1 MKALILPLLCCVA
14 ALLPAGAA
22 AQTPQPSVAHIN
34 HDRFP
39 QVAVTLELNGLE
51 TPPTRDDFAVKAG
64 DRPFPFEIE
73 VQKASGNRKGHGREV
88 LLLLDAGPW
97 TSGNRLLE
105 MKKALLQLVDA
116 TPDHTALAFAWYR
129 PGTDGKTVFAG
140 AQTPTTDHDLLRA
153 AIQRVYS
160 EGDTAQRMSHA
171 HALTQAIEW
180 FCAKEKDEVLREVL
194 LITPAGG
201 QPEGEQPMGELARTL
216 EEQSLILHVL
226 LYRAQQA
233 TVADQLREL
242 AAQTRGSTP
251 QANNLTALQTALL
264 KLLGFEA
271 GTAGGKAMAD
281 YIVFLRF
288 ESDEAEDGTA
298 REAIIRFQGQP
309 IPVSY
314 LAASATFAGG
324 DETLLDRFMW
334 PMLYAAGGLMVL
346 LLIVS
351 LIRRQ
356 MRLRRELNAQRAI
369 ATQAEQRM
377 RATLAADQAAQARLA
392 ANVQVAPPLPI
403 APQQGVPRALVA
415 QLEGH
420 AFTFQLV
427 GNTLTIGRSPDN
439 DITLGHPSVSARHAV
454 LQLKDGLW
462 WLSDLNSAT
471 GVRLNGHPTRETAIA
486 VGDTLLVG
494 EVPVQVVGAAL

>member
-1 MKALILPLLCCVA
+1 MKALLLSLLYCVA
-14 ALLPAGAA
+14 ALLPAGAS
-22 AQTPQPSVAHIN
+22 AQTPQVRVAHIN

-73 VQKASGNRKGHGREV
+73 VQKASGNRKGPGREV

-105 MKKALLQLVDA
+105 MKKALLQLVEA

-129 PGTDGKTVFAG
+129 PGEGGKAMFAG
-140 AQTPTTDHDLLRA
+140 SQTPTTDHDLLRA

-160 EGDTAQRMSHA
+160 EGDTAQGMSHA

-180 FCAKEKDEVLREVL
+180 FCAKEKDEVLREII

-201 QPEGEQPMGELARTL
+201 QPEGEQPMGELTRTL
-216 EEQSLILHVL
+216 EEKSLVLHVL
-226 LYRAQQA
+226 LYRAQPA
-233 TVADQLREL
+233 AVADQLREL
-242 AAQTRGSTP
+242 AAQTRGKTP
-251 QANNLTALQTALL
+251 QVSNLTALQTTLL

-271 GTAGGKAMAD
+271 ATTKGKALED
-281 YIVFLRF
+281 YTVFLRF

-298 REAIIRFQGQP
+298 REAVVRFRGQP

-314 LAASATFAGG
+314 LAAGATFAGG
-324 DETLLDRFMW
+324 DESLLDRFMW
-334 PMLYAAGGLMVL
+334 PMIYAAGGLMVL

-356 MRLRRELNAQRAI
+356 MRLRRELIAQRQI
-369 ATQAEQRM
+369 AAQAEQRM

-392 ANVQVAPPLPI
+392 ANVQVAPPQPVV
-403 APQQGVPRALVA
+403 PQQGAPRALVA
-415 QLEGH
+415 QLDGH
-420 AFTFQLV
+420 AYTFLLV

-439 DITLGHPSVSARHAV
+439 NITLGHPSVSNRHAI

-462 WLSDLNSAT
+462 WLADLNSAQ

-486 VGDTLLVG
+486 VGDTVLVG
-494 EVPVQVVGAAL
+494 EVPLQVVL